1 VELDYILY
9 RSDATERDLDA
20 TFLIRT
26 FNHSK
31 MADVDEVAEV
41 DALKA
46 GGYFFQELLFKS
58 RKTESWPIRIETSS

>member
-1 VELDYILY
+1 VDLDDISY

-20 TFLIRT
+20 TFLIST

-31 MADVDEVAEV
+31 MADVYASEV
-41 DALKA
+41 DALKV

-58 RKTESWPIRIETSS
+58 RKTESWPIRTETSY